1 MYFSEVYIY
10 HRTIDGAT
18 FAPILK
24 AKSVSEGLFFE
35 VNISQ
40 NLLVNLQNLSSRGI
54 SVTNFSFISKVGA
67 RGYFVASFKCP
78 CRKTPKISEVN
89 LIPSHTTL
97 RFSQNSHFSH
107 MSSLC
112 SETARSWALKLGRHD
127 PQTEFLKSGVA
138 IFDLGPWSKV
148 IEVNILNFRPYLML
162 TSITFD
168 QGPKS
173 KIATPDFKNSV

>member
-10 HRTIDGAT
+10 HRTNDGAT

-78 CRKTPKISEVN
+78 CRKTHKISEVN
-89 LIPSHTTL
+89 LIPRKHHFL
-97 RFSQNSHFSH
+97 APFFSI
-107 MSSLC
+107 
-112 SETARSWALKLGRHD
+112 
-127 PQTEFLKSGVA
+127 FLS
-138 IFDLGPWSKV
+138 
-148 IEVNILNFRPYLML
+148 
-162 TSITFD
+162 
-168 QGPKS
+168 
-173 KIATPDFKNSV
+173 